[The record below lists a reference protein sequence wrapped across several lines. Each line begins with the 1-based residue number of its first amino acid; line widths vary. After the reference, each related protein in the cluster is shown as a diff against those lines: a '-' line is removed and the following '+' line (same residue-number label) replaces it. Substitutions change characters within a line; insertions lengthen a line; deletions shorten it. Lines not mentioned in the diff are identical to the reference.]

1 MINWKFWRRRKAPLP
16 APEPEIVRYVL
27 RANDGVQIG
36 VPPVLGPT
44 SPDSYMREFRWRK
57 GWDDEGPLLIA
68 VCDFCGGNCGQC
80 GTSIGRGVP
89 ATMQQM
95 VQSLHSQGKP
105 K

>member
-1 MINWKFWRRRKAPLP
+1 MINWKFWRRRKEPTLIP
-16 APEPEIVRYVL
+16 APETEIVRYVI
-27 RANDGVQIG
+27 RPGDGVH
-36 VPPVLGPT
+36 VGPL
-44 SPDSYMREFRWRK
+44 PDAAKIADQQGYRWRA

-80 GTSIGRGVP
+80 GTSVGRGVP